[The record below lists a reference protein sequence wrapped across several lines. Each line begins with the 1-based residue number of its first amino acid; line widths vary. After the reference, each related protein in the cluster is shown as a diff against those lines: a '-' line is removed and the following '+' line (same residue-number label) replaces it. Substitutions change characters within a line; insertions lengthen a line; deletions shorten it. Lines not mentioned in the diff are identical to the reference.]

1 MDAPRVPTL
10 SRVFDYLRDL
20 GFAAEAGQPGV
31 AVFAHP
37 ASGAELLFRERD
49 LSTPARPNELANL
62 HAQLTHRGLV
72 TPEEFERFLAGS
84 VQPSTTPS

>member
-10 SRVFDYLRDL
+10 GRVFDYLRDL
-20 GFAAEAGQPGV
+20 GFVAEAGQPGV
-31 AVFAHP
+31 VVFAHA

-49 LSTPARPNELANL
+49 LATPARPNELANL

-72 TPEEFERFLAGS
+72 APEEFERFLAGPAQAS
-84 VQPSTTPS
+84 VTRS